1 MTLLYMTY
9 LKYSVLLLVFCS
21 LLFLKPLYASSLPDS
36 VETEKFTK
44 NHNKT
49 IENIN
54 IEGIDVSGPSLE
66 DGKNWQP
73 GIFGRIG
80 NSLHTKT
87 KNWVISNYLLFN
99 KGDKLNAW
107 NINESE
113 RLLRKTGYFYDAKIT
128 IEDSVDPDKVNLQVI
143 TKDKWTLNPQ
153 ISYIPKNKNGYA
165 GFKDKNFLGLGHL
178 AEINVTHDNDTY
190 IGWGFKSGY
199 TISNIKGSFVDA
211 SVNLESNHKSNM
223 LQLNLTRSFFTIN
236 TKWAGGLDFTWQHDD
251 LRYIDRNNKINLIPH
266 SFDSQDLWAGR
277 SFPVWFGKDEFRS
290 NSSLIFSARYY
301 RKHYRLRPPV
311 SLDSNKIFV
320 NNRLYLFSFGLIN
333 REYFKSFFVD
343 NFGVTEDIPVGGL
356 ISLTAGSDERE
367 FYNRLYYGMQ
377 IIYSALIDAAGY
389 FSGDFELGGFRHQNK
404 WEQNV
409 IRINLIYHSP
419 LIYKDKWK
427 ARFFLENDYLLGF
440 NRFAGEQIY
449 LDQTSGMAGFNE
461 LTTPG
466 TKRNVLNLEARIFSP
481 YTVLGF
487 VVGGITFVNLGL
499 ISGPDKNLLSSRF
512 YQAYGF
518 GLRTQNESI
527 SETNFEL
534 AVVYNPYKPSYG
546 TGNTEVIFSA
556 SFVIGS
562 RDFNFDE
569 PKTIKFMDN

>member
-1 MTLLYMTY
+1 MTY
-9 LKYSVLLLVFCS
+9 LRISVLLLIFFS
-21 LLFLKPLYASSLPDS
+21 LLFLKPLYASSLTDS
-36 VETEKFTK
+36 VETEKIAK

-49 IENIN
+49 IENIF

-113 RLLRKTGYFYDAKIT
+113 RLLRKTGYFYDARISV
-128 IEDSVDPDKVNLQVI
+128 EDPVGQDKVNLRVI

-153 ISYIPKNKNGYA
+153 ISYNPKNKNGYA
-165 GFKDKNFLGLGHL
+165 GFKDKNFLGFGHM
-178 AEINVTHDNDTY
+178 AEINVTHDEDTY

-211 SVNLESNHKSNM
+211 SVNLESDHKSNM
-223 LQLNLTRSFFTIN
+223 LQLNLTRPFFTIN

-290 NSSLIFSARYY
+290 NSSFIFSARYY

-311 SLDSNKIFV
+311 SLDSNKIFE
-320 NNRLYLFSFGLIN
+320 NNRLYLFSFGFIN

-356 ISLTAGSDERE
+356 ISLTTGSDERE
-367 FYNRLYYGMQ
+367 FYNRWYYGMQ
-377 IIYSALIDAAGY
+377 IIYSALVDGAGY
-389 FSGDFELGGFRHQNK
+389 FSGDFEIGGYRRQNK

-419 LIYKDKWK
+419 LIYKDKWN

-449 LDQTSGMAGFNE
+449 LDQTSGMAGFNQ
-461 LTTPG
+461 LVTPG

-499 ISGPDKNLLSSRF
+499 ISRPDKNLLSSRF

-534 AVVYNPYKPSYG
+534 AVVYNPYNPLYG
-546 TGNTEVIFSA
+546 KGNTEVIFSA

-562 RDFNFDE
+562 RDFNFDK